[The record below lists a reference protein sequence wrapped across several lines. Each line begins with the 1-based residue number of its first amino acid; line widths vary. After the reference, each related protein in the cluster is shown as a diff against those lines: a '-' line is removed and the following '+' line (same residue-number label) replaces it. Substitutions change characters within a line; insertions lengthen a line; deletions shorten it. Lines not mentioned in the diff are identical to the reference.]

1 MNFEMPKLSDAIF
14 GGVFLGFV
22 LLGLVVIFFL
32 SAKAKRIRHEDISSI
47 SRRYQSYQ
55 DCARVPYSHGNL
67 SQINRVDIINI
78 IHRFSI
84 LIVDIL
90 FGCAFIFQILRMRM
104 RQHPRLN
111 YKTTFHI
118 KRGTKCHLPLVTA

>member
-22 LLGLVVIFFL
+22 LLGLVVICFL

-55 DCARVPYSHGNL
+55 DCARVPYTHGT
-67 SQINRVDIINI
+67 SPQIDRVDFINI
-78 IHRFSI
+78 SVISGSVSNQQSSYFYSN
-84 LIVDIL
+84 LI
-90 FGCAFIFQILRMRM
+90 F
-104 RQHPRLN
+104 
-111 YKTTFHI
+111 
-118 KRGTKCHLPLVTA
+118 